1 MDTQAKTTTKL
12 PNPIDIEVGRRI
24 RMRRTELGMSQTQLG
39 DELGITFQQVQ
50 KYEKGVNRVGASR
63 LVRIS
68 EVLNTSVQFLTNQA
82 VVREDNSVSE
92 MLVQP
97 YAMDLLKAYTS
108 IKDKKVRASLLRL
121 VDELAEHEKAV
132 A

>member
-1 MDTQAKTTTKL
+1 MSTTKQ

-24 RMRRTELGMSQTQLG
+24 RLRRTEIGMSQTQLG

-63 LVRIS
+63 LVKIS
-68 EVLNTSVQFLTNQA
+68 EVLQTSVQFLTNQSA
-82 VVREDNSVSE
+82 KEDSSFSE

-121 VDELAEHEKAV
+121 VDELAEQERA
-132 A
+132 AA

>member
-1 MDTQAKTTTKL
+1 M
-12 PNPIDIEVGRRI
+12 
-24 RMRRTELGMSQTQLG
+24 EL
-39 DELGITFQQVQ
+39 TFQQVQ

-63 LVRIS
+63 LVKIS
-68 EVLNTSVQFLTNQA
+68 EVLKTSIQTLTNQTSN
-82 VVREDNSVSE
+82 EEPWISE

-121 VDELAEHEKAV
+121 VDEIVEQEKA

>member
-1 MDTQAKTTTKL
+1 MNTTKH

-24 RMRRTELGMSQTQLG
+24 RLRRNEVGMSQTQLG

-68 EVLNTSVQFLTNQA
+68 EVLKTSVQFLTNQSA
-82 VVREDNSVSE
+82 KEDSSFSE
-92 MLVQP
+92 LLVQP

-121 VDELAEHEKAV
+121 VDELAEQEKAL

>member
-1 MDTQAKTTTKL
+1 VSTTKQ

-24 RMRRTELGMSQTQLG
+24 RLRRTEIGMSQTQLG

-63 LVRIS
+63 LVKIS
-68 EVLNTSVQFLTNQA
+68 EVLQTSVQFLTNQSA
-82 VVREDNSVSE
+82 KEDSSFSE

-121 VDELAEHEKAV
+121 VDELAEQERA
-132 A
+132 AA

>member
-1 MDTQAKTTTKL
+1 
-12 PNPIDIEVGRRI
+12 
-24 RMRRTELGMSQTQLG
+24 MSQTQLG

-68 EVLNTSVQFLTNQA
+68 EVLKTSVQFLTNQSA
-82 VVREDNSVSE
+82 KEDSSFSE
-92 MLVQP
+92 LLVQP

-121 VDELAEHEKAV
+121 VDELAEQEKAL

>member
-1 MDTQAKTTTKL
+1 MATKAKQ

-24 RMRRTELGMSQTQLG
+24 RLRRTALGMSQTQLG

-63 LVRIS
+63 LVRIA
-68 EVLNTSVQFLTNQA
+68 EVLKTSVQFLTNQTA
-82 VVREDNSVSE
+82 DREEPWVSE
-92 MLVQP
+92 LLVQP

-121 VDELAEHEKAV
+121 VDEIVEQEREAA
-132 A
+132 

>member
-1 MDTQAKTTTKL
+1 VKTATKL

-24 RMRRTELGMSQTQLG
+24 RLRRTEMGMSQTQLG

-63 LVRIS
+63 LVKIS
-68 EVLNTSVQFLTNQA
+68 EVLKTSVQFLTNQTA
-82 VVREDNSVSE
+82 NDDSSFSE
-92 MLVQP
+92 LLVQP

-121 VDELAEHEKAV
+121 VDEIVEQEKA

>member
-1 MDTQAKTTTKL
+1 MSTTKQ

-24 RMRRTELGMSQTQLG
+24 RLRRTEIGMSQTQLG

-63 LVRIS
+63 LVKIS
-68 EVLNTSVQFLTNQA
+68 EVLQTSVQFLTNQSA
-82 VVREDNSVSE
+82 KEDSSFSE

-121 VDELAEHEKAV
+121 VDELAVQERA
-132 A
+132 AA

>member
-1 MDTQAKTTTKL
+1 VKTATKL

-24 RMRRTELGMSQTQLG
+24 RLRRTEMGMSQTQLG

-63 LVRIS
+63 LVKIS
-68 EVLNTSVQFLTNQA
+68 EVLKTSVQFLTNQSA
-82 VVREDNSVSE
+82 KDDSSFSE
-92 MLVQP
+92 LLVQP

-121 VDELAEHEKAV
+121 VDEIVEQEKA

>member
-1 MDTQAKTTTKL
+1 VKTATKL

-24 RMRRTELGMSQTQLG
+24 RLRRTEMGMSQTQLG

-63 LVRIS
+63 LVKIS
-68 EVLNTSVQFLTNQA
+68 EVLKTSVQFLTNQTA
-82 VVREDNSVSE
+82 KDDSSFSE
-92 MLVQP
+92 LLVQP

-121 VDELAEHEKAV
+121 VDEIVEQEKA